1 MDNWLLSMFS
11 PMHAQPKTAITL
23 FAFACQSCSESCA
36 FQAVAAVVDFVYQIK
51 AIQKK
56 AKKRKVLVGW
66 SFRELL
72 VGGKERTAAQE
83 KWPRS

>member
-1 MDNWLLSMFS
+1 
-11 PMHAQPKTAITL
+11 MHNQPATRL
-23 FAFACQSCSESCA
+23 FVFPCQSCSESCA

-56 AKKRKVLVGW
+56 AKKRKVLVEL